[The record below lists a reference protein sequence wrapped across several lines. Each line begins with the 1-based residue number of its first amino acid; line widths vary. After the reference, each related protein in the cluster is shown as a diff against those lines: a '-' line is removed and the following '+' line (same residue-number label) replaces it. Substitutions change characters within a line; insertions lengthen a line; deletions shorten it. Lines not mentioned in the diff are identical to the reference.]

1 MTLEDNG
8 TNSGNAAEQTEDAA
22 SWFDDWAET
31 RRSLLKKGAA
41 ASGAVGLSL
50 GATGTGLAHGQEYGN
65 GEEGTETPTESDGD
79 SSAQSATVAFENQ
92 ATDGRS
98 VTVDS
103 TNLPE
108 GGYVAIHDASL
119 LEGNVLESVV
129 GVSDY
134 LEAGSHEHVEITLFE
149 VEGANFQMSQLEGS
163 QPLIAMPHQ
172 ETNDNETYE
181 FVASGGKQDGPYVDD
196 GQAVVGLGFVSVG
209 NVATV
214 AFDNQRT
221 DGTTLTIRSTTL
233 SEGGFITIHDARLF
247 EGQALESAIGVSD
260 YLKAGTHENIE
271 ITLFN
276 VKGAKFKQS
285 SLQETQV
292 VVPMPHLDSNG
303 NQEYDFVESGGKED
317 GPYTTDGQAVV
328 DIGYAVLE

>member
-1 MTLEDNG
+1 MTRDDNG
-8 TNSGNAAEQTEDAA
+8 TNSGNADEQTEDAA

-50 GATGTGLAHGQEYGN
+50 GATGTGLADEHEDGG
-65 GEEGTETPTESDGD
+65 EGTETPTESGDD

-92 ATDGRS
+92 ATDGMS

-134 LEAGSHEHVEITLFE
+134 LEAGSHEHVEVTLFD
-149 VEGANFQMSQLEGS
+149 VEGADFQTSQLEGS

-172 ETNDNETYE
+172 ETNGNETYE
-181 FVASGGKQDGPYVDD
+181 FVASGGEQDGPYVDD

-214 AFDNQRT
+214 AFDNQQT
-221 DGTTLTIRSTTL
+221 DGTTLTIRSTEL

-260 YLKAGTHENIE
+260 YLEAGTHENIE
-271 ITLFN
+271 ITLFD
-276 VKGAKFKQS
+276 VKGAEFEQS

-292 VVPMPHLDSNG
+292 VVPMPHLDTDG
-303 NQEYDFVESGGKED
+303 NQEYDFVESGGEED

-328 DIGYAVLE
+328 DIGYAVVE